1 MWTNAKKTQV
11 SPQKRAYTWMK
22 HRKSEVPP
30 QKRPNMWMN
39 AVNSGCSHYKEAG
52 ASANKKSSR
61 FFIVTA
67 S

>member
-1 MWTNAKKTQV
+1 
-11 SPQKRAYTWMK
+11 
-22 HRKSEVPP
+22 
-30 QKRPNMWMN
+30 MWMN

-52 ASANKKSSR
+52 ASANKKSYR